1 MYINLLSAHQRPELM
16 LLLLIEFINYS
27 AILRSRA
34 DSLRSRVILH
44 EQICFTARFEYP
56 CSSVLEAIV

>member
-16 LLLLIEFINYS
+16 LLLIEFINYS

-34 DSLRSRVILH
+34 DSVRSRVILH

-56 CSSVLEAIV
+56 CSSVLEANV